1 MKWRMHPLVQVG
13 TSQKQLLLLLLF
25 FLFFIPYWSVLL
37 SNDATETGGGGYFL
51 KIHHP
56 IFGDISEKGEFSR
69 QTPHH
74 PPSCC
79 KKYPSTFLFL
89 PQTSLKYPH
98 PTPFLPKVLLYLT
111 LSRHTIEYSV
121 YFCFKTTLLFRSLEF
136 RKSKCLLKV
145 QGYLRVS
152 IRDNVRTPL
161 IFIEKSSIR

>member
-1 MKWRMHPLVQVG
+1 MHPLVQVG
-13 TSQKQLLLLLLF
+13 TSQKTVTTTITLFSLLLPLLIGIIIKWRNRDGRGWVF
-25 FLFFIPYWSVLL
+25 FE
-37 SNDATETGGGGYFL
+37 N
-51 KIHHP
+51 P
-56 IFGDISEKGEFSR
+56 IFGDIYEKGEFSG

-89 PQTSLKYPH
+89 PQTCLKYPH

-121 YFCFKTTLLFRSLEF
+121 YFCFKTTLLFRSLKF
-136 RKSKCLLKV
+136 RKTKCLLKV

-152 IRDNVRTPL
+152 ITDNVRTPL